1 MPCLQDAKGGIEVYC
16 VTKSFSFS
24 AAHSLPSLPPEH
36 KCHRL
41 HGHNYVVEVCAGAHR
56 LDRHGMVLDFANI
69 TQAVAPLIASLDH
82 QNLND
87 LFNFPTTS
95 ENIARHIFD
104 ECAKHFAP
112 SAAHVEWVSVSE
124 TPKTKAIFSV
134 R

>member
-1 MPCLQDAKGGIEVYC
+1 MLGLQCAKGGVGVYQI
-16 VTKSFSFS
+16 TKAFSFS
-24 AAHSLPSLPPEH
+24 AAHSLPSLPESH

-41 HGHNYVVEVCAGAHR
+41 HGHNYVAEVCIAAHR
-56 LDRHGMVLDFANI
+56 LDRHGMVSDFANI
-69 TQAVAPLIASLDH
+69 TQAVAPLIDRLDH

-87 LFNFPTTS
+87 LFDFPTTS

-134 R
+134 K